1 MFSGVGTAIITP
13 FLKNGE
19 VDYEAIKKITRF
31 QLESKID
38 AIIILGTTGEAPVI
52 SDDERNK
59 IINTVVKEVS
69 GKCKIIIGTGSN
81 NPKIVVDLN
90 KQAEQFNP
98 DGLLIVNPYYNKGTQ
113 DSLVDFY
120 SFIAGQTK
128 IPIILYNVP
137 SRTGM
142 NVLPETAVKIHKISP
157 NVVAVK
163 EASGSISQIA
173 RLCSIK
179 PDSLTVYSGNDDQ
192 ALPIMS
198 LGAKGVISVYSNA
211 YPVQMKEIISS
222 ALNNDFNK
230 ATEYQNKY
238 LRTMNDIFVETNP
251 APIKYVMHKL
261 GFCEN
266 ILRLPL
272 KPVSDEHQILL
283 DKTMEEMK

>member
-13 FLKNGE
+13 FLNNGE

-142 NVLPETAVKIHKISP
+142 NVLPETAVKIHKINP

-173 RLCSIK
+173 RLCSMK

-238 LRTMNDIFVETNP
+238 LRTMNDVFVETNP

>member
-1 MFSGVGTAIITP
+1 MFSGVGTAVITP
-13 FLKNGE
+13 YLKNGE
-19 VDYEAIKKITRF
+19 VDYEALKKITRF
-31 QLESKID
+31 QVKNKID

-52 SDDERNK
+52 SDDERYK
-59 IINTVVKEVS
+59 IIKTVVEEVS

-113 DSLVDFY
+113 DSLVDYY

-142 NVLPETAVKIHKISP
+142 NILPETAVRIHNKNS

-173 RLCSIK
+173 RLCSMK
-179 PDSLTVYSGNDDQ
+179 PGSLTVYSGNDDQ

-198 LGAKGVISVYSNA
+198 LGAKGLISVSSNA
-211 YPVQMKEIISS
+211 YPLQMKEIIDN
-222 ALNNDFNK
+222 ALSNDFKK
-230 ATEYQNKY
+230 AAEYHNKY
-238 LRTMNDIFVETNP
+238 LKTINDIFVETNP

-261 GFCEN
+261 GLCEN

-272 KPVSDEHQILL
+272 KPISNEHQILL
-283 DKTMEEMK
+283 DKSMEKMK

>member
-1 MFSGVGTAIITP
+1 LFY
-13 FLKNGE
+13 K
-19 VDYEAIKKITRF
+19 
-31 QLESKID
+31 
-38 AIIILGTTGEAPVI
+38 TG
-52 SDDERNK
+52 
-59 IINTVVKEVS
+59 
-69 GKCKIIIGTGSN
+69 
-81 NPKIVVDLN
+81 
-90 KQAEQFNP
+90 F
-98 DGLLIVNPYYNKGTQ
+98 
-113 DSLVDFY
+113 
-120 SFIAGQTK
+120 
-128 IPIILYNVP
+128 
-137 SRTGM
+137 
-142 NVLPETAVKIHKISP
+142 
-157 NVVAVK
+157 
-163 EASGSISQIA
+163 
-173 RLCSIK
+173 
-179 PDSLTVYSGNDDQ
+179 VYSGNDDQ

>member
-59 IINTVVKEVS
+59 IINTVVNEVS

-142 NVLPETAVKIHKISP
+142 NVLPETAVKIHKINP

-238 LRTMNDIFVETNP
+238 LRTMNDVFVETNP